1 MRLTIDT
8 ENSSCTLDRGA
19 GPEQLDLH
27 SKEAFD
33 AVADL
38 WVRLGWVRKYSY
50 GFSWLGRPIIQLP
63 DDMIRI
69 QEAIFQV
76 KPDIIIETGIAHGG
90 SLIFYASL
98 MELIGKGEVIGLD
111 IEIRPHN
118 RAAIEAHPMAKRI
131 TMIEGDSVA
140 ADVVEQVKARI
151 RPDDVVMLILD
162 SNHERDHVAAE
173 LDAYA
178 ALVTPGSWI
187 LSQDGVMQ
195 LVAGMPRTGPDWA
208 ENNPITAVE
217 AFLAAHPEFE
227 LALPPRLFDETL
239 DTPECTHHPVGWLRR
254 KADEAR

>member
-1 MRLTIDT
+1 MRFTIDT
-8 ENSSCTLDRGA
+8 DKASCTIDEGDGA
-19 GPEQLDLH
+19 RELDLYG
-27 SKEAFD
+27 KEAFD
-33 AVADL
+33 RLADL

-50 GFSWLGRPIIQLP
+50 GFSWMGRPIIQLP
-63 DDMIRI
+63 DDMVRI

-76 KPDIIIETGIAHGG
+76 KPDVIIETGIAHGG

-131 TMIEGDSVA
+131 TMIEGNSVA
-140 ADVVEQVKARI
+140 PEVVEQVTARI
-151 RPDDVVMLILD
+151 KADDVVMLILD
-162 SNHERDHVAAE
+162 SNHMRDHVAAE

-178 ALVTPGSWI
+178 GLVTPGSYI

-195 LVAGMPRTGPDWA
+195 LVAGMPRTGPDWT
-208 ENNPITAVE
+208 ENNPIPAVE

-227 LALPPRLFDETL
+227 LAMPPRPFDETL
-239 DTPECTHHPVGWLRR
+239 ETPDCSHHPVGWLRR
-254 KADEAR
+254 RGD